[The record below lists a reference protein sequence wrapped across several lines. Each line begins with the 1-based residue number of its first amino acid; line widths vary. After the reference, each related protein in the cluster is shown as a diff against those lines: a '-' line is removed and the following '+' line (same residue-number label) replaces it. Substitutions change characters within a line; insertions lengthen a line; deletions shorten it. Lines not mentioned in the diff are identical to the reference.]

1 MISFGHLVLMRYGGT
16 KQNCILW
23 YPVRLYRRWI
33 NKVHAQI
40 HKKRSNM
47 IWYNRRWMCREV
59 FSHISPPRFSQ
70 VFLVLMSSS
79 LLSKT
84 SNKTENDEWS
94 LKVLE
99 RGTRKVKYPKY
110 SKQCPYTVAHT
121 IDCVCSKMLNHGL
134 NHGLFLS
141 LFKLFG
147 WKYILN
153 WINSE

>member
-99 RGTRKVKYPKY
+99 QGLCVVSRRRAVLLTFFPLSN
-110 SKQCPYTVAHT
+110 SKQ
-121 IDCVCSKMLNHGL
+121 
-134 NHGLFLS
+134 FS
-141 LFKLFG
+141 LHDT
-147 WKYILN
+147 W
-153 WINSE
+153 WIGKWAATAN

>member
-1 MISFGHLVLMRYGGT
+1 MEVLSRIAYFET
-16 KQNCILW
+16 
-23 YPVRLYRRWI
+23 VRLYRRWI

-99 RGTRKVKYPKY
+99 RGTRKVIYPKY
-110 SKQCPYTVAHT
+110 SKQFALILAHT
-121 IDCVCSKMLNHGL
+121 IDCVCSKM
-134 NHGLFLS
+134 
-141 LFKLFG
+141 FKSWFKS
-147 WKYILN
+147 WIISFTFQAYILLHTLN
-153 WINSE
+153 CICVSLLKFHIWILKQF